1 MDVLG
6 NGPADIIGGDVLT
19 KGKRPYLASLGNGV
33 SNVVGER
40 AGRICGASL
49 IHPSVVLTAAHCVT
63 NSGAFNPNDWI
74 DFKRYDLT
82 TGLVG
87 VDRRLLSQTEGRV
100 QTISSVTQTMLAL
113 GKVRTLPSFVW
124 SSRLMISRL

>member
-40 AGRICGASL
+40 AGHICGASF
-49 IHPSVVLTAAHCVT
+49 S
-63 NSGAFNPNDWI
+63 
-74 DFKRYDLT
+74 
-82 TGLVG
+82 
-87 VDRRLLSQTEGRV
+87 
-100 QTISSVTQTMLAL
+100 
-113 GKVRTLPSFVW
+113 LP
-124 SSRLMISRL
+124 

>member
-19 KGKRPYLASLGNGV
+19 KGRRTYLASLGFGA

-40 AGRICGASL
+40 AGHNCGASL

-63 NSGAFNPNDWI
+63 NNGAFNPNDWI

-82 TGLVG
+82 SGLDC
-87 VDRRLLSQTEGRV
+87 VDRRELSQTEDRG
-100 QTISSVTQTMLAL
+100 
-113 GKVRTLPSFVW
+113 
-124 SSRLMISRL
+124 